1 MHRFRPR
8 RPSTPTAISLLAL
21 FVALGG
27 TSYAAISISGQDLRN
42 GTVTGNKLANG
53 SVNYS
58 KIKPKGLYAS
68 LIYPGSMTSTQ
79 IRKGKL
85 LGESFAANTIT
96 GDQIDES
103 KLGVV
108 PSADNANGV
117 KPTRIAFKQST
128 APANTGQTIY
138 SGGGLTLL
146 AVCDPAGKPIVSA
159 KTGTN
164 DANFHL
170 IRTNAGGATVES
182 SGTSNFDTA
191 TDRVIFSATEDSG
204 VATFVYSQNDG
215 TTVSGTIAASSAP
228 SYGGTLQGCSV
239 TGHAF
244 A

>member
-53 SVNYS
+53 SINYS

-128 APANTGQTIY
+128 GANNQAATIY
-138 SGGGLTLL
+138 TGGGLTLL
-146 AVCDPAGKPIVSA
+146 AVCDNAGKPLVTA
-159 KTGTN
+159 KTATN
-164 DANFHL
+164 DADFRV
-170 IRTNAGGATVES
+170 IRTKAGGATVES
-182 SGTSNFDTA
+182 AGTPNFDTA
-191 TDRVIFSATEDSG
+191 TGFDVFSATDDSG

-215 TTVSGTIAASSAP
+215 TSVSGTLAASSAP
-228 SYGGTLQGCSV
+228 SYGGTLQGCAV
-239 TGHAF
+239 TGHALQ
-244 A
+244 